1 MIDPIATN
9 QANFVTTDL
18 ICNGQSNGPLQQ
30 NLQVEPL
37 HIPIQ
42 LMGEPIKL

>member
-18 ICNGQSNGPLQQ
+18 ICNGQSNGTATTEIAGGNP
-30 NLQVEPL
+30 PYS
-37 HIPIQ
+37 IFS
-42 LMGEPIKL
+42 